1 MIGDILPPGVSWAEE
16 FGDPAEAALLP
27 EERPAVARAVD
38 KRVREYTTVRHCARR
53 ALGGLGYGPLPI
65 LSGPNREPLWPEG
78 VIGSLTHCDGYR
90 AAVVTRAGELR
101 SLGIDAEPHA
111 ALPAGVLSTVAS
123 DEEQDHLAMLSRRR
137 PDVHWDRLLFSAKE
151 SVYKTW
157 FPLARVWL
165 GFEEAALE
173 FDTGG
178 EFTAKILKP
187 GPLSAVAGRW
197 TVGRGLLVTSIA
209 L

>member
-1 MIGDILPPGVSWAEE
+1 M
-16 FGDPAEAALLP
+16 
-27 EERPAVARAVD
+27 D

-123 DEEQDHLAMLSRRR
+123 DAEQDHLAMLGRRR
-137 PDVHWDRLLFSAKE
+137 PDVHWDRLCSARR
-151 SVYKTW
+151 SPSTRPGSRW
-157 FPLARVWL
+157 RASGWGSRRRRWSSTPA
-165 GFEEAALE
+165 
-173 FDTGG
+173 G

-197 TVGRGLLVTSIA
+197 TVGRGLLATSIA